1 MRVNSGLAAGHRLYT
16 DCAQPVHRRS
26 AAWAILGFL
35 ALAGC
40 AVAPPASEVLRDEDV
55 VLAATTRFDAARF
68 AGDWQTVSCI
78 GSCAEAVQ
86 YIVATDDAYVRVAGA
101 GSTGFDITAP
111 GVLRERGGG
120 QTLVV
125 MWVDDGF
132 RTAAVGD
139 AAGTWAAVIDRARP
153 GGADRVRA
161 ATEILDFNGWDVS
174 RMRSVQG

>member
-1 MRVNSGLAAGHRLYT
+1 MRRAFLAVSTALLLGACAAPLSEQKT
-16 DCAQPVHRRS
+16 DLRNPD
-26 AAWAILGFL
+26 AIL
-35 ALAGC
+35 AG
-40 AVAPPASEVLRDEDV
+40 
-55 VLAATTRFDAARF
+55 TTRFDKVRF
-68 AGDWQTVSCI
+68 AGDWQTLACI
-78 GSCAEAVQ
+78 GACADASTYV
-86 YIVATDDAYVRVAGA
+86 VATDDAYVRVAGD
-101 GSTGFDITAP
+101 GQTGFDVTAP

-153 GGADRVRA
+153 GSADRIRA

-174 RMRSVQG
+174 QMRKAE

>member
-1 MRVNSGLAAGHRLYT
+1 MGAFRAGRGLCT
-16 DCAQPVHRRS
+16 TCTQPVHRRS
-26 AAWAILGFL
+26 AAWAFLGGF

-40 AVAPPASEVLRDEDV
+40 VADGVSQGHAV
-55 VLAATTRFDAARF
+55 
-68 AGDWQTVSCI
+68 
-78 GSCAEAVQ
+78 
-86 YIVATDDAYVRVAGA
+86 
-101 GSTGFDITAP
+101 TAP
-111 GVLRERGGG
+111 GVLRAHGGD

-153 GGADRVRA
+153 GGADRVKA

-174 RMRSVQG
+174 QIQSVEG